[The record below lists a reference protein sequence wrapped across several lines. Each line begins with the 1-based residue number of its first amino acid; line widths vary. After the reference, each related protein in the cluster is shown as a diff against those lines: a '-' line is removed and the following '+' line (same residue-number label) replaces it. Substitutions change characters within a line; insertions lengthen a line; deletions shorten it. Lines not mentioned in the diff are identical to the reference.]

1 MYYYALGWLLYLH
14 YNGRVCMESVG
25 FLFRGGRSEDGCFA
39 LVDHLFALK
48 TAAAAVSK
56 LTESE
61 LDQVGQA
68 DRIFPGRITS
78 HVPTSGF
85 CCTRAFSWRLDSG
98 RGGWS
103 GLQRCDINPRG
114 GGTLITSRCA
124 PSKSRDCTASWK
136 NVLPGGTYFWIATSH
151 SNTSQEPKY

>member
-1 MYYYALGWLLYLH
+1 MG
-14 YNGRVCMESVG
+14 SVG

-61 LDQVGQA
+61 LDQAGQA
-68 DRIFPGRITS
+68 DRLFPGQITS
-78 HVPTSGF
+78 HVPTRGS

-98 RGGWS
+98 RGAGAGCS
-103 GLQRCDINPRG
+103 DAI
-114 GGTLITSRCA
+114 LIRVA
-124 PSKSRDCTASWK
+124 
-136 NVLPGGTYFWIATSH
+136 V
-151 SNTSQEPKY
+151 EP